1 MVLTNTGPAAD
12 EDELQSTKS
21 GDSITMIGT
30 SIAHFRI
37 LEKLGEG
44 GMGVVYKAEDQKLKR
59 EVALKFLPAHLTAT
73 EEERARF
80 VQEAQ
85 SAATMN
91 HPNVC
96 TIYGIEEHE
105 GQQFIEMEYVDGQTL
120 RQKIQGKQIKVD
132 EAVDYAI
139 QIGEALM
146 EAHGR
151 GIVHRDVKAE
161 NIMVNSKNQAKVMD
175 FGLAKLRGSLRL
187 TKTSST
193 IGTLAYMA
201 PEQIQGEEVDARSD
215 IFSFAVVL
223 FEMLTGRMPFRGEH
237 DAAMMYSILNE
248 DPESLTKQREDAPAD
263 LERILE
269 RALEKDPGDR
279 YQHADDMVSE
289 LRRLKKK
296 SGRVSR
302 VSGEIQRPST
312 TERVQTP
319 ASEPV
324 TAPVFAE
331 PAPRKRKLLP
341 LVGAAVGVIVLAAA
355 AFFLFFQPEDAIDS
369 MAVLPF
375 VNESGDP
382 ELDFLSDGFTE
393 TLINRL
399 SKLPGITMMSRSSVF
414 RFKGK
419 DLDPAEAGRSLG
431 VKAVLAGRI
440 LQRAERITV
449 GVELVDA
456 RDQTHIWGEQYTRDL
471 SDVLSLQDEITR
483 EISRQLKLTLSGED
497 EERLLRAATSSD
509 EAYQLY
515 LKGRFH
521 WNKRTP
527 EGLRKAAE
535 YFRMAIDSDPEYA
548 LAYAGLADAYNLMGA
563 YYILPGRESSAK
575 AKAALLKALELDDQL
590 AEPHITLAAIY
601 TEDEFEWEKG
611 EEQFRKGIELNPSYA
626 TGHQWFGEFLA
637 AMGRSDEALS
647 ELHKAQELDPLSP
660 IIPTSLGFGHAT
672 LGNYAEGHRQLDKA
686 LELDPNFPR
695 AISNR
700 AFIYLLEGRP
710 DEAVAEARRAVEI
723 IGGGVEYQAYLA
735 HVLART
741 GETEEAEEILR
752 SLEERSKETHVSPIL
767 FAAVYTG
774 LGQSDEA
781 FRWLNRAVD
790 ERSSGIIYIR
800 IDPSFRTLRS
810 DSRFEKLAARI
821 GL

>member
-1 MVLTNTGPAAD
+1 
-12 EDELQSTKS
+12 
-21 GDSITMIGT
+21 MIGT
-30 SIAHFRI
+30 TISHFRI
-37 LEKLGEG
+37 LQKLGEG

-59 EVALKFLPAHLTAT
+59 EVALKFLPVHLTAT

-85 SAATMN
+85 SAATLN

-105 GQQFIEMEYVDGQTL
+105 GQQFIEMEYVDGLTL
-120 RQKIQGKQIKVD
+120 RQKIQGKQLKGD
-132 EAVDYAI
+132 EAIDYAI
-139 QIGEALM
+139 QIGEALV
-146 EAHGR
+146 EAHGK

-215 IFSFAVVL
+215 IFSFGVVV

-237 DAAMMYSILNE
+237 EAAMMYSILNE
-248 DPESLTKQREDAPAD
+248 DPEPLTNQRQDVPAD
-263 LERILE
+263 LERIIQ

-302 VSGEIQRPST
+302 VTAGIQ
-312 TERVQTP
+312 QP
-319 ASEPV
+319 AAVGQVPPPAGEPV
-324 TAPVFAE
+324 TAPTSRE
-331 PAPRKRKLLP
+331 PGKRMLKP
-341 LVGAAVGVIVLAAA
+341 VPIIAAVAGGMVVVLAVV
-355 AFFLFFQPEDAIDS
+355 FLFFQPKEAIQS

-375 VNESGDP
+375 ANESGDP

-414 RFKGK
+414 RFKGESI
-419 DLDPAEAGRSLG
+419 DPAEAGQSLG
-431 VKAVLAGRI
+431 VNAVLAGRI
-440 LQRAERITV
+440 LQRADKITV
-449 GVELVDA
+449 GVELVDV
-456 RDQTHIWGEQYTRDL
+456 RDQTHIWGEQYTREL

-483 EISRQLKLTLSGED
+483 EISRQLKVTLSGE
-497 EERLLRAATSSD
+497 EEKRLSRAATSSD

-521 WNKRTP
+521 WNKRTS
-527 EGLRKAAE
+527 EGFQKAAE
-535 YFRMAIDSDPEYA
+535 YFRMAIDRDPGYA
-548 LAYAGLADAYNLMGA
+548 LAYAGLADAFNLMGV
-563 YYILPGRESSAK
+563 YYILPAKESSGK
-575 AKAALLKALELDDQL
+575 AKAAVLKALELDDQL

-611 EEQFRKGIELNPSYA
+611 EEQFKRGIELNPSYA
-626 TGHQWFGEFLA
+626 TGHQWYGEFLS
-637 AMGRSDEALS
+637 AMGRSDEALR
-647 ELHKAQELDPLSP
+647 ELRRAQELDPLSP
-660 IIPTSLGFGHAT
+660 IIPASLGFA
-672 LGNYAEGHRQLDKA
+672 YAARGDYEEGLRQVEKA
-686 LELDPNFPR
+686 LELDPTFPL
-695 AISNR
+695 AIRNR
-700 AFIYLLEGRP
+700 ALIYFLQGKQN
-710 DEAVAEARRAVEI
+710 EAVAQERRAVELT
-723 IGGGVEYQAYLA
+723 GGGVAYQAYLA
-735 HVLART
+735 YFLAQS
-741 GETEEAEEILR
+741 GGKEEAEEILR
-752 SLEERSKETHVSPIL
+752 RIQVRSRESHVSPIL
-767 FAAVYTG
+767 FALIYTG
-774 LGQSDEA
+774 FEMRDEA
-781 FRWLNRAVD
+781 FEWLNRAAD
-790 ERSSGIIYIR
+790 ERSSGVIYLR
-800 IDPSFRTLRS
+800 MDPTFRTLRS
-810 DSRFEKLAARI
+810 DPRFEELIGRI